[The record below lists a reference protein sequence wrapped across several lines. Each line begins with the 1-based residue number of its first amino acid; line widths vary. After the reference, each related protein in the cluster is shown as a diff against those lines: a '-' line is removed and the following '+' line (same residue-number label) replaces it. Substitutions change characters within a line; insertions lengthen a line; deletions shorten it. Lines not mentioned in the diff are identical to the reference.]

1 MGGSLRMSSEKIVA
15 RAGFRKGILC
25 HDGLPHGRWRRRA
38 GKTAAGVM
46 RGPSPANHVGTAM
59 EASSFPELLRRHAG
73 LIHRVARVY
82 GRDATDRDDVVQE
95 IALQLWRSH
104 ERYDR
109 RFRETTWIYRIALN
123 VAISFQ
129 RRERRHRERR
139 LAEDEP
145 EASLIAIAAPEAIE
159 PTEDVECLLGC
170 IDALGALDKAL
181 VLLYLDGTDHAS
193 IAEVLGISVSNVG
206 TKLHRIKERLRAAF
220 EDRARSRGPSQGP
233 SQDPSHEKETHA
245 AR

>member
-1 MGGSLRMSSEKIVA
+1 MA
-15 RAGFRKGILC
+15 RA
-25 HDGLPHGRWRRRA
+25 PHGRQGRRC
-38 GKTAAGVM
+38 GKTTGGVM
-46 RGPSPANHVGTAM
+46 REPSPANHVGTAM
-59 EASSFPELLRRHAG
+59 DASSFPELLRRHAG

-82 GRDATDRDDVVQE
+82 CRDEADRDDVVQE
-95 IALQLWRSH
+95 IAVQLWRSRG
-104 ERYDR
+104 RYDR

-139 LAEDEP
+139 LADDEP
-145 EASLIAIAAPEAIE
+145 EASLIAIAAPQASE
-159 PTEDVECLLGC
+159 PSADVECLLGC
-170 IDALGALDKAL
+170 IDALGPLDKAL
-181 VLLYLDGTDHAS
+181 VLLYLDGNDHAS

-220 EDRARSRGPSQGP
+220 EDRARSRGSSHGP
-233 SQDPSHEKETHA
+233 AHEKETHA